1 MSQPVIFR
9 LYLLIDSQS
18 LHDYPYIALS
28 DASDWIISIC
38 DEHIYIDSRGRTAID
53 LEADYIATSRV
64 IPINISLILRL
75 VDLFVGSDDCSITA
89 RFSED
94 KHVTLTHHLPYL
106 NRCVD
111 HDLYDDGSNLT
122 AEIVIT
128 RLLPIME
135 QIRAAARTLDD

>member
-1 MSQPVIFR
+1 MYPCLFR
-9 LYLLIDSQS
+9 LYLLINSQS

-38 DEHIYIDSRGRTAID
+38 DEHIYIDSRRRTAID

-64 IPINISLILRL
+64 IPIDISLILSL
-75 VDLFVGSDDCSITA
+75 VDMFAGTDDCSITA
-89 RFSED
+89 RFRED
-94 KHVTLTHHLPYL
+94 KHVTLTHHLPHL

-111 HDLYDDGSNLT
+111 YDLYDDGASLT
-122 AEIVIT
+122 AEIVVT

-135 QIRAAARTLDD
+135 QIRAAARNLED